1 MLEALQL
8 DRFIGI
14 PYCPR
19 HMDCADLA
27 LLVQRELFD
36 RHVVLAGK
44 RARPLEPDAQAAVI
58 ASYCSELGTA
68 VERPQDGDA
77 VLMRDFDAAQAG
89 HIGVYVFTNYAPHV
103 LHTSHK
109 LGASVL
115 HRLQDLRG
123 YGLVVDG
130 YYRWLS

>member
-27 LLVQRELFD
+27 LLVQRELFG
-36 RHVVLAGK
+36 RQVVLAGK
-44 RARPLEPDAQAAVI
+44 RARPLELDAQAEAI
-58 ASYCSELGTA
+58 AGYCAELGTA
-68 VERPQDGDA
+68 VDRPQDGDA
-77 VLMRDFDAAQAG
+77 VLMRDFDAEQAG
-89 HIGVYVFTNYAPHV
+89 HIGIYVFTNFAPHV

-115 HRLQDLRG
+115 HRVQDLQG
-123 YGLVVDG
+123 FGLVVEG
-130 YYRWLS
+130 YYRWN

>member
-1 MLEALQL
+1 MLDALQL
-8 DRFIGI
+8 DRFVGI

-27 LLVQRELFD
+27 LLVQRDLFG
-36 RHVVLAGK
+36 RQVVLAGK
-44 RARPLEPDAQAAVI
+44 RARPLGAVDQAAAI
-58 ASYCSELGTA
+58 ASYCDELGTA
-68 VERPQDGDA
+68 VGQPQDGDA

-89 HIGVYVFTNYAPHV
+89 HIGIYVFTNYAPHV

-115 HRLQDLRG
+115 HRVQDLQG
-123 YGLVVDG
+123 YGLVVEG
-130 YYRWLS
+130 FYRWN

>member
-8 DRFIGI
+8 DPFVGI

-27 LLVQRELFD
+27 LLVQRELFG
-36 RHVVLAGK
+36 RAVVLAGK
-44 RARPLEPDAQAAVI
+44 RARPLEPFDQASAI
-58 ASYCSELGTA
+58 ASYCDELGTF
-68 VERPQDGDA
+68 VEQPLDGDA
-77 VLMRDFDAAQAG
+77 VLMRDFDAVHAG
-89 HIGVYVFTNYAPHV
+89 HVGIYVFTNYAPHV

-115 HRLQDLRG
+115 HRVQDLQG
-123 YGLVVDG
+123 YGLAVEG
-130 YYRWLS
+130 YYRWK

>member
-8 DRFIGI
+8 DRFVGI

-27 LLVQRELFD
+27 ILVQRDLFG
-36 RHVVLAGK
+36 REVVLAGK
-44 RARPLEPDAQAAVI
+44 RLRPLDLQAQAKVI
-58 ASYCSELGTA
+58 AAYCAELSVRTD
-68 VERPQDGDA
+68 RPKDGDA
-77 VLMRDFDAAQAG
+77 VLMRDFCQQQAG
-89 HIGVYVFTNYAPHV
+89 HIGTFFFINYAPHV

-115 HRLQDLRG
+115 HRVQDLQG
-123 YGLVVDG
+123 YGLVVEG
-130 YYRWLS
+130 FYRWN

>member
-1 MLEALQL
+1 MLDALQL
-8 DRFIGI
+8 DRFVGI

-27 LLVQRELFD
+27 LLVQRELFG
-36 RHVVLAGK
+36 RTVVLAGK
-44 RARPLEPDAQAAVI
+44 RVRPLELDAQAAAI
-58 ASYCSELGTA
+58 AGYCSELGTA
-68 VERPQDGDA
+68 VELPQDGDA

-89 HIGVYVFTNYAPHV
+89 HIGIYVFTNYAPHV

-115 HRLQDLRG
+115 HRVQDLQG
-123 YGLVVDG
+123 YGLIVEG
-130 YYRWLS
+130 YYRWK

>member
-8 DRFIGI
+8 DRFVGI

-27 LLVQRELFD
+27 LLVQRDLFG

-44 RARPLEPDAQAAVI
+44 RARPLDLDAQAAAI
-58 ASYCSELGTA
+58 AGYCSELGTA
-68 VERPQDGDA
+68 VEQPQDGDA
-77 VLMRDFDAAQAG
+77 VLMRDIGADQAG
-89 HIGVYVFTNYAPHV
+89 HIGTYVFTNYAPHV

-115 HRLQDLRG
+115 HRVQDLPG
-123 YGLVVDG
+123 YGLAVEG
-130 YYRWLS
+130 YFRWK

>member
-1 MLEALQL
+1 MLDALQL

-27 LLVQRELFD
+27 LLVQRELFG
-36 RHVVLAGK
+36 RTVVLAGK
-44 RARPLEPDAQAAVI
+44 RARPLEAFDQAAAI
-58 ASYCSELGTA
+58 ASYCDELGTA

-77 VLMRDFDAAQAG
+77 VLMRDFGSDLAG
-89 HIGVYVFTNYAPHV
+89 HIGIYVFTNYAPHV

-115 HRLQDLRG
+115 HRVQDLQ
-123 YGLVVDG
+123 GLGLIVEG
-130 YYRWLS
+130 YYRWK

>member
-1 MLEALQL
+1 MLDAVQL
-8 DRFIGI
+8 DRFVGI

-27 LLVQRELFD
+27 LLVQRELFG
-36 RHVVLAGK
+36 REVVLAGK
-44 RARPLEPDAQAAVI
+44 RARPLGPLDQAAAI

-77 VLMRDFDAAQAG
+77 VLMRDFDADQAG
-89 HIGVYVFTNYAPHV
+89 HIGIYVFTNFAPHV

-109 LGASVL
+109 LGASVM
-115 HRLQDLRG
+115 HRLQDLPG
-123 YGLVVDG
+123 YGLVVEG
-130 YYRWLS
+130 YFRWK

>member
-1 MLEALQL
+1 MLDALQL

-27 LLVQRELFD
+27 ILVQHELFG
-36 RHVVLAGK
+36 RSVTFAGK
-44 RARPLEPDAQAAVI
+44 RSRPLDPHAQAKVVA
-58 ASYCSELGTA
+58 AYCAELG
-68 VERPQDGDA
+68 VRIDHPEDGDA
-77 VLMRDFDAAQAG
+77 VLMRDFCQQQAG
-89 HIGVYVFTNYAPHV
+89 HIGTFFFINYAPHV

-115 HRLQDLRG
+115 HRVQDLQG
-123 YGLVVDG
+123 YGLVVEG
-130 YYRWLS
+130 FYRWN